1 MNKLLKINI
10 AHSQT
15 RYVVKYLDFSVTK
28 KALHQDYYMESM
40 RDLFSINNAN
50 NVHLQ
55 IVSK

>member
-1 MNKLLKINI
+1 MNKLFKINI
-10 AHSQT
+10 AQP
-15 RYVVKYLDFSVTK
+15 RYVVKYLDFSVSKT
-28 KALHQDYYMESM
+28 ALHQDYYMESM

>member
-40 RDLFSINNAN
+40 RDLF
-50 NVHLQ
+50 L
-55 IVSK
+55 